1 MSPTPAHQQNDEL
14 QAQRDAIAAALSGG
28 LVTDWAQRAYNDA
41 DIRRVIDALRA
52 LAPDDLLGR
61 LRLGGFTLRPYVGE
75 ESLEIDQACST
86 CMYYEVHRR
95 WCNLPE
101 LKLGVEPEWSCIL
114 WRV

>member
-1 MSPTPAHQQNDEL
+1 MSPAPARQQNDEL

-28 LVTDWAQRAYNDA
+28 LATDWAQRAYCDA
-41 DIRRVIDALRA
+41 DIHRVIDSLQA

-61 LRLGGFTLRPYVGE
+61 LRLGGFTLSPYVGE
-75 ESLEIDQACST
+75 EDLEIDQACSS
-86 CMYYEVHRR
+86 CMYYELHRR

>member
-1 MSPTPAHQQNDEL
+1 MSPLPEHQRNDDL
-14 QAQRDAIAAALSGG
+14 QAQRDAIASALSGG
-28 LVTDWAQRAYNDA
+28 LATDWAQRAYSDA
-41 DIRRVIDALRA
+41 DIRRVVDALQA

-61 LRLGGFTLRPYVGE
+61 LRLGGFTLTPYVGE
-75 ESLEIDQACST
+75 EDPEIDQACSS